1 VSVNFSN
8 DENAIEYEVVEI
20 ISDSTQGRIVGKFLK
35 SPILIQGLKD
45 NTPYFYKVRAS
56 NQFGFSEFTELLGS
70 TPSPANSKVLIVNG
84 FDRVTGTTNTF
95 DFILEHGNA
104 IYINGYS
111 FDGASNEAIINE
123 KIKLNNYEI
132 VDWIL
137 GEEGAATSAFDE
149 KEKALVQD
157 YILNGGRLLVSG
169 SEIGYD
175 MSEKGNN
182 SDRIFYENILK
193 AEYVS
198 DAAGGTSGVYEIE
211 GVPNSLFNG
220 YTFNFDNGEN
230 GNYDV
235 DWPDG
240 IKPAGD
246 AVSILKYRGVDY
258 EKRGGAGIAFRGN
271 FLNSKTPSGIIYLS
285 VGFES
290 IYPEKVRTDIMKEAL
305 QFLEAPIAS
314 VIDYD
319 PITPDGL
326 SISALYPNPSN
337 NSISIEFKV
346 KEISPIAFL
355 TITDLL
361 GREVFKMSALSL
373 PTKIQRFNWNGL
385 IKNGN
390 KAPSGVY
397 IVYLSQGD
405 KIVNKKFTLLK

>member
-1 VSVNFSN
+1 
-8 DENAIEYEVVEI
+8 
-20 ISDSTQGRIVGKFLK
+20 
-35 SPILIQGLKD
+35 
-45 NTPYFYKVRAS
+45 
-56 NQFGFSEFTELLGS
+56 
-70 TPSPANSKVLIVNG
+70 
-84 FDRVTGTTNTF
+84 
-95 DFILEHGNA
+95 
-104 IYINGYS
+104 
-111 FDGASNEAIINE
+111 
-123 KIKLNNYEI
+123 
-132 VDWIL
+132 
-137 GEEGAATSAFDE
+137 
-149 KEKALVQD
+149 
-157 YILNGGRLLVSG
+157 
-169 SEIGYD
+169 

-240 IKPAGD
+240 IKPAGG